1 MNDIR
6 SKLLITFIAA
16 LVLSILPMPE
26 LISSFRPPWILL
38 LVLYIEYFI
47 PGKFHITTLLLVGLV
62 LDVLL
67 STVIGE
73 HSFSLLLVT
82 WLASTRSRRFQ
93 FFSMM
98 QQIILIGMFCFIYQ
112 ATISLIDALL
122 AFNYSLWMP
131 IASALLSMFIW
142 PWIRLLGEGSL
153 LTRLTYRSSL

>member
-6 SKLLITFIAA
+6 LKLLIAFLSA
-16 LVLSILPMPE
+16 LVLSILPIPE
-26 LISSFRPPWILL
+26 FISDFRPPWILL

-47 PGKFHITTLLLVGLV
+47 PGKFHVTTLLLVGLV

-73 HSFSLLLVT
+73 HSFALLLVT
-82 WLASTRSRRFQ
+82 WIASTRSRRFQ
-93 FFSMM
+93 FFSIM
-98 QQIILIGMFCFIYQ
+98 QQIILVGIFCFLYQ
-112 ATISLIDALL
+112 ATISLTDALL
-122 AFNYSLWMP
+122 SFNYSLVTP

-142 PWIRLLGEGSL
+142 PWIRLLGDGSL

>member
-1 MNDIR
+1 MNDLR
-6 SKLLITFIAA
+6 LKLLIAFIAV

-26 LISSFRPPWILL
+26 LISAFRPPWVLL

-47 PGKFHITTLLLVGLV
+47 PGKFHVTTLLLVGLV

-73 HSFSLLLVT
+73 HSFALLLVT
-82 WLASTRSRRFQ
+82 WIASTRSRRFQ

-98 QQIILIGMFCFIYQ
+98 QQIVLVGMFCFLYQ
-112 ATISLIDALL
+112 ATISFIDALL
-122 AFNYSLWMP
+122 SFHYNLFMP
-131 IASALLSMFIW
+131 VASAILSMFIW
-142 PWIRLLGEGSL
+142 PWIRLLGESSL

>member
-6 SKLLITFIAA
+6 LKLLIAFIGV

-26 LISSFRPPWILL
+26 LISDFRPPWVLL
-38 LVLYIEYFI
+38 LILYIEYFI
-47 PGKFHITTLLLVGLV
+47 PGKFHITTLVLVGLV

-73 HSFSLLLVT
+73 HSFALLLVT

-98 QQIILIGMFCFIYQ
+98 QQIILVGVFCFIYQ
-112 ATISLIDALL
+112 AIISVTDALL
-122 AFNYSLWMP
+122 SYNYSIVMP

-142 PWIRLLGEGSL
+142 PWIRLLGDGSL
-153 LTRLTYRSSL
+153 LTRLTYRRY

>member
-6 SKLLITFIAA
+6 LKLLIAFIGV

-26 LISSFRPPWILL
+26 LISDFRPPWVLL
-38 LVLYIEYFI
+38 LILYIEYFI
-47 PGKFHITTLLLVGLV
+47 PGKFHITTLVLVGLV

-73 HSFSLLLVT
+73 HSFALLLVT

-98 QQIILIGMFCFIYQ
+98 QQIII
-112 ATISLIDALL
+112 TV
-122 AFNYSLWMP
+122 
-131 IASALLSMFIW
+131 
-142 PWIRLLGEGSL
+142 
-153 LTRLTYRSSL
+153 

>member
-6 SKLLITFIAA
+6 LKLLIAFIGA
-16 LVLSILPMPE
+16 LVLSILPMPH
-26 LISSFRPPWILL
+26 LISEFRPPWVLL

-47 PGKFHITTLLLVGLV
+47 PGKFHVTTLLLVGLV

-73 HSFSLLLVT
+73 HSFALLLVT
-82 WLASTRSRRFQ
+82 WIASTRSRRFQ

-98 QQIILIGMFCFIYQ
+98 QQIVLVGIFCFLYQ
-112 ATISLIDALL
+112 ATISFIDALL
-122 AFNYSLWMP
+122 AFNYSLSMP

-142 PWIRLLGEGSL
+142 PWIRLLGDGSL
-153 LTRLTYRSSL
+153 LIRLRYGS

>member
-6 SKLLITFIAA
+6 LKLLIAFIVA
-16 LVLSILPMPE
+16 LVLSILPMPQ
-26 LISSFRPPWILL
+26 LVSAFRPPWILL
-38 LVLYIEYFI
+38 LILYIEYFI

-73 HSFSLLLVT
+73 HSFALLLVT

-98 QQIILIGMFCFIYQ
+98 QQITLIGLYCFIYQ
-112 ATISLIDALL
+112 FIISMTDALL
-122 AFNYSLWMP
+122 AFNYSLLMP
-131 IASALLSMFIW
+131 VASALLSMFIW
-142 PWIRLLGEGSL
+142 PWIRLLGDSSL

>member
-1 MNDIR
+1 MSDLR
-6 SKLLITFIAA
+6 LKLLIAFLAV

-26 LISSFRPPWILL
+26 LVSAFRPPWVLL

-73 HSFSLLLVT
+73 HSFALLLIT
-82 WLASTRSRRFQ
+82 WVASTWSRRFQ

-98 QQIILIGMFCFIYQ
+98 QQITMIGLFCLLYQ
-112 ATISLIDALL
+112 LTITSIDALL
-122 AFNYSLWMP
+122 SFNYNLLTP
-131 IASALLSMFIW
+131 IASAILSMFIW

-153 LTRLTYRSSL
+153 LTRLTYQS

>member
-1 MNDIR
+1 MRDIR
-6 SKLLITFIAA
+6 FKLLITFIAA
-16 LVLSILPMPE
+16 LALSILPMPE
-26 LISSFRPPWILL
+26 LISAFRPPWILL

-73 HSFSLLLVT
+73 HSFALLLIT
-82 WLASTRSRRFQ
+82 WIGSTWSRRFQ

-98 QQIILIGMFCFIYQ
+98 QQIALIGTLCFFYQ
-112 ATISLIDALL
+112 ATISLVDAALGL
-122 AFNYSLWMP
+122 NYNLIIP
-131 IASALLSMFIW
+131 VASAVLSMFIW

-153 LTRLTYRSSL
+153 LTRLTYRS